1 MLLNSDLPI
10 QEILDSVNVS
20 NSTYFYQKSKKKIVR
35 QPNIVIIIKKFVP
48 RMMQI

>member
-20 NSTYFYQKSKKKIVR
+20 NSTYFYQKSKKKLYANPISSLLLK
-35 QPNIVIIIKKFVP
+35 NLFHE
-48 RMMQI
+48 